1 MYTKQ
6 RCNTECRVRESSDCF
21 SYLLTLCRVG
31 VSVDAPSEMFLLYQ
45 VGSVKALIVQGSS
58 FGGKKKNN

>member
-6 RCNTECRVRESSDCF
+6 RCNTECRVRESYCF

-45 VGSVKALIVQGSS
+45 VGSVKALILQGSS
-58 FGGKKKNN
+58 FGGEKK